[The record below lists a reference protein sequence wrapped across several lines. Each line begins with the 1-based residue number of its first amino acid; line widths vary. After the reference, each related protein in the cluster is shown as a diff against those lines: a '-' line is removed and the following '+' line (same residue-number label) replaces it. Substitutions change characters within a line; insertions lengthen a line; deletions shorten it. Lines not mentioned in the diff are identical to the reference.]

1 MRVNTALETTELPPF
16 RVMGLTAPVRF
27 RHEAEDV
34 AAAWQRWLS
43 GSLKDALPAF
53 APSVYALPAFA
64 PSVYALRHSYHD
76 AGYTLMI
83 GHLVSNDAPLPAG
96 AGEWMVPPQVYRV
109 AILPEASRHAA
120 AEAWQRLAALP
131 ERRFA
136 VDFESHPSWGA
147 SKVYVGVAGEVA
159 IAEEALD
166 D

>member
-1 MRVNTALETTELPPF
+1 MRVNTALKTTALPPF

-109 AILPEASRHAA
+109 ATLPEASRNAA

-147 SKVYVGVAGEVA
+147 SKVYVGVGGEVA

>member
-1 MRVNTALETTELPPF
+1 MRVNTALETTALPPF

-27 RHEAEDV
+27 QHEAEDV
-34 AAAWQRWLS
+34 AAAWQCWLS
-43 GSLKDALPAF
+43 GSLKD
-53 APSVYALPAFA
+53 ALPAFA

-109 AILPEASRHAA
+109 ATLPEASRNAA

-159 IAEEALD
+159 MAEEALD

>member
-1 MRVNTALETTELPPF
+1 MNLETAALPVFRLMGMAIPISFTREAKDIEL
-16 RVMGLTAPVRF
+16 
-27 RHEAEDV
+27 
-34 AAAWQRWLS
+34 AWEQWHS
-43 GSLKDALPAF
+43 GSLKDALPAC
-53 APSVYALPAFA
+53 A

-109 AILPEASRHAA
+109 ATLPEASRHAA

>member
-1 MRVNTALETTELPPF
+1 MRVNIKWETTELPAF
-16 RVMGLTAPVRF
+16 RVMGMAIPISFSREADDMAP
-27 RHEAEDV
+27 
-34 AAAWQRWLS
+34 AWQRWLS
-43 GSLKDALPAF
+43 GSLKD
-53 APSVYALPAFA
+53 ALPAFA

-83 GHLVSNDAPLPAG
+83 GHLVSNDAPLPEG

-109 AILPEASRHAA
+109 ATLPEASRHAA

>member
-1 MRVNTALETTELPPF
+1 MRVNTALETTALPPF

-131 ERRFA
+131 SGGLRWILKAIRVGARARFMWA
-136 VDFESHPSWGA
+136 WRGRWR
-147 SKVYVGVAGEVA
+147 
-159 IAEEALD
+159 
-166 D
+166 

>member
-1 MRVNTALETTELPPF
+1 MGDGVMRVNTALETTALPPF

-43 GSLKDALPAF
+43 GSLKD
-53 APSVYALPAFA
+53 ALPAFA

-109 AILPEASRHAA
+109 ATLPEASRHAA

-159 IAEEALD
+159 MAEEGLD